1 MKWRPPLSLV
11 VLAILSTVMLL
22 PLAGLAGYRLLEAA
36 PHSALI
42 AGAIVLGVTLFIG
55 FVFVRVI
62 TRPMYELMERTAR
75 IAAGDTE
82 AIRPLSHHGTQEMA
96 ELSDA
101 FLDMARKLQARSDTI
116 RTFASHVSHEL
127 KSPLTSIQGAAE
139 LLRDAGE
146 EMDTAT
152 RARFQ
157 NNIVADAERMTQLVR
172 RLIELARAESAGAA
186 VETTTLG
193 EALAGLGV
201 SREGAGSAEANVG
214 GSETVSG
221 MASPSVAIKAG
232 AALRFKMSGENAAI
246 LFSNLADNSAR
257 HGASRFV
264 VSARQEDGVVRV
276 LVSDDGAGISPDNRA
291 RIFSPFFTTRRETGG
306 TGMGLSIV
314 AALLKAHE
322 GSIRL
327 VDGERGATFEIEIP
341 AG

>member
-11 VLAILSTVMLL
+11 VLAILSTVMVL

-42 AGAIVLGVTLFIG
+42 AAAIVLGVTLVIG

-82 AIRPLSHHGTQEMA
+82 AIRPLSHHGTREMA

-127 KSPLTSIQGAAE
+127 KSPLTAIQGAAE
-139 LLRDAGE
+139 LLRDAGQ
-146 EMDTAT
+146 EMDAAT

-157 NNIVADAERMTQLVR
+157 NNIVADTERMNQLVR
-172 RLIELARAESAGAA
+172 RLIELARAESAGTAA
-186 VETTTLG
+186 ETTSLA
-193 EALAGLGV
+193 EALERFQPGV
-201 SREGAGSAEANVG
+201 A
-214 GSETVSG
+214 
-221 MASPSVAIKAG
+221 VAVAAG
-232 AALRFKMSGENAAI
+232 AALRFRMSGENAAI

-264 VSARQEDGVVRV
+264 LSARHQGGVVV
-276 LVSDDGAGISPDNRA
+276 IAASDDGAGISPDNRA

>member
-11 VLAILSTVMLL
+11 VLAILSTVMVL

-42 AGAIVLGVTLFIG
+42 AAAIVLGVTLVIG

-82 AIRPLSHHGTQEMA
+82 AIRPLSHHGTREMA

-127 KSPLTSIQGAAE
+127 KSPLTAIQGAAE
-139 LLRDAGE
+139 LLRDAGQ
-146 EMDTAT
+146 EMDAAT

-157 NNIVADAERMTQLVR
+157 NNIVADTERMNQLVR
-172 RLIELARAESAGAA
+172 RLIELARAESAGTAA
-186 VETTTLG
+186 ETTSLA
-193 EALAGLGV
+193 EALERFQPGV
-201 SREGAGSAEANVG
+201 A
-214 GSETVSG
+214 
-221 MASPSVAIKAG
+221 VAVAAG
-232 AALRFKMSGENAAI
+232 AALRFRMSGENAAI

-264 VSARQEDGVVRV
+264 LSARHQGGVVV
-276 LVSDDGAGISPDNRA
+276 IAASDDGAGISPDNRA

-306 TGMGLSIV
+306 TGMGLAIV
-314 AALLKAHE
+314 AALVKAHE
-322 GSIRL
+322 GAIRL
-327 VDGERGATFEIEIP
+327 VDGKRGATFEIEIP

>member
-116 RTFASHVSHEL
+116 RTFATHVSHEL
-127 KSPLTSIQGAAE
+127 KSPLTAIQGAAE

-146 EMDTAT
+146 EMDAAT

-214 GSETVSG
+214 GSETVFG
-221 MASPSVAIKAG
+221 MASPSVAIEAG

-257 HGASRFV
+257 HGASRFM
-264 VSARQEDGVVRV
+264 VSARQQDGVVRV

-327 VDGERGATFEIEIP
+327 VEAERGAAFEIEIP